1 MYLCTLADMHRHLA
15 WHRHRYGHRGAHTW
29 ACHTAAPPTRTWSEA
44 WSIVI
49 RILLSWAWPADTGVW
64 GRGGAVTTIMTA
76 AVRGTCT
83 QKTWALHYLPKKLQ
97 NKIIQIRLF
106 VKVRICWI
114 SLKWSLSK
122 FCIVTKCGR
131 SSVPVWLFVML
142 PSITFLIYL
151 KLLMPL
157 LEQVYHSLLL
167 LLYFVSFQYWE
178 IRIIEQN
185 ICIVPHDCA
194 ENQ

>member
-1 MYLCTLADMHRHLA
+1 MYPG
-15 WHRHRYGHRGAHTW
+15 WHAQTSGLTHTPPWAQGGSQVGVSHSSPAHPDLEW
-29 ACHTAAPPTRTWSEA
+29 GV
-44 WSIVI
+44 SIVI
-49 RILLSWAWPADTGVW
+49 RDYYHPDLQTQGYGGVTEQWPPLWQLQCGGPGKQKLWAQQSK
-64 GRGGAVTTIMTA
+64 
-76 AVRGTCT
+76 TCS
-83 QKTWALHYLPKKLQ
+83 YLPKLQ

-185 ICIVPHDCA
+185 ICIVPPIIVRK
-194 ENQ
+194 